1 MKNCHHNTT
10 DGAWKKFRKGVNSFW
25 KIGKN
30 SKNKREPAFDGNF
43 PSTTFTTNYRGV
55 PPSENTLLRSD
66 PAPSCFKEIKHFSKS
81 TQRNNVRDDLGG
93 IHEETN
99 MAEKRS
105 KENEIKNQEIR
116 KSFENNNK
124 NLRIEQ
130 AIYNASNFGLNVTEN
145 SQILP
150 SFQESVFNRSQDTT
164 DSPQPTPHPASELNT
179 STSKTSSSLLTI
191 NSNAEFETIRK
202 TMIKNALDWM
212 KSMVPH
218 VHPMKTDMASL
229 LEFTVYYS
237 LILILKCRILG

>member
-1 MKNCHHNTT
+1 M
-10 DGAWKKFRKGVNSFW
+10 
-25 KIGKN
+25 
-30 SKNKREPAFDGNF
+30 
-43 PSTTFTTNYRGV
+43 
-55 PPSENTLLRSD
+55 
-66 PAPSCFKEIKHFSKS
+66 
-81 TQRNNVRDDLGG
+81 GG

-164 DSPQPTPHPASELNT
+164 DSPQPTPVHASELNT
-179 STSKTSSSLLTI
+179 STSKISSSLLTT

-202 TMIKNALDWM
+202 TRIKNALDWM

-237 LILILKCRILG
+237 LILIQKCRILG